1 MNAMKTNLAFWDT
14 SAIVPLCCFQAKS
27 QELRQLRRKYEVVAW
42 WASSIEGQSALKR
55 LLRDGEISQ
64 TAYNEAT
71 KRLHLQSENWREIR
85 PIEKLR
91 EIAKNL
97 IENQNL
103 RTLDA
108 LQLSAA
114 LVWCFEKPKGRVFVC
129 CDDKLS
135 DASEKIGFTV
145 LPK

>member
-1 MNAMKTNLAFWDT
+1 MKTNLAFWDT
-14 SAIVPLCCFQAKS
+14 SAIAPLCCFQAQS

-64 TAYNEAT
+64 TAYNETT

-103 RTLDA
+103 RTIDA
-108 LQLSAA
+108 LQLFAA
-114 LVWCFEKPKGRVFVC
+114 LV
-129 CDDKLS
+129 
-135 DASEKIGFTV
+135 
-145 LPK
+145 